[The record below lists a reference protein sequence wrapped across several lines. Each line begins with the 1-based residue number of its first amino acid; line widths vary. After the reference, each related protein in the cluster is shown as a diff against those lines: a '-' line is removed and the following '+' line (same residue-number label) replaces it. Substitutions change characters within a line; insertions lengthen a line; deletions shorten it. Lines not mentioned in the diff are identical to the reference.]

1 MTETEQPLAEM
12 DPNFYG
18 LIGNIASDWALL
30 EYLVNQCI
38 WRAAFLDE
46 QLGACITAQIFSLQS
61 RLEALVLLLRAREVS
76 PKLLHDVNSFI
87 EDARGIT
94 DARNRA
100 VHDPIGTENDKHVQ
114 LQITGRGKLV
124 FDMREVTLNDLVTT
138 RDKQAKFLERFVV
151 LSVRIASELSALK
164 YTPSSRFPQITRK
177 RVGALS
183 LEPPGIGPTVP

>member
-1 MTETEQPLAEM
+1 MAETDQPLEGM

-18 LIGNIASDWALL
+18 VIGNIASDWALL

-46 QLGACITAQIFSLQS
+46 QLGACITAQIFSFRS

-76 PKLLHDVNSFI
+76 PKLLGDVNKFVR
-87 EDARGIT
+87 DAQEIT

-100 VHDPIGTENDKHVQ
+100 VHDPIGTEDDKHIQ

-124 FDMREVTLNDLVTT
+124 FDMREVTLKDLFTT
-138 RDKQAKFLERFVV
+138 RDKQTKYLERFVA
-151 LSVRIASELSALK
+151 LSSRIASELSRLQ
-164 YTPSSRFPQITRK
+164 YTPTSRFPQITRE
-177 RVGALS
+177 RVGALWT
-183 LEPPGIGPTVP
+183 P